1 MGKPGGWNSQ
11 AGILTN
17 LLDGN
22 VIAIVLAVFITFS
35 VPLLLHYIFYRRVVS
50 PGCSNFLLL
59 GPSGAGKTALF
70 SLVRLF
76 IFCVTRELVLT
87 ARQLEAKTSHL
98 SKRTSQLTHTS
109 QTSTVATIALPPS
122 IPTASNR
129 YRSVNDPS
137 LKEISR
143 NPIKYRLKDTPGHG
157 KLRESQGLSQL
168 LLMSKSKEPNTRLR
182 GVIFVVDTA
191 ALSEDEALRD
201 TASYLHDVLLILQ
214 KRALNRGKSSSKLAT
229 EIPVLVAANKQDLF
243 TALPPG
249 SVREKLQAE
258 IDRIR
263 KTKSKGLMD
272 AGAVDTEEDILGNDD
287 GLDNFSFKLLEDEV
301 GVTVDVIGGA
311 VKEDNK
317 EDLGS
322 GVQKWEEWIG
332 MCL

>member
-1 MGKPGGWNSQ
+1 MGRPGGWNSQ

-35 VPLLLHYIFYRRVVS
+35 VPLLLHYIFYRRVAS

-70 SLVRLF
+70 SL
-76 IFCVTRELVLT
+76 
-87 ARQLEAKTSHL
+87 LEAKTSHL
-98 SKRTSQLTHTS
+98 SKRTWQLTHTS

>member
-70 SLVRLF
+70 SL
-76 IFCVTRELVLT
+76 
-87 ARQLEAKTSHL
+87 LEAKTSHL